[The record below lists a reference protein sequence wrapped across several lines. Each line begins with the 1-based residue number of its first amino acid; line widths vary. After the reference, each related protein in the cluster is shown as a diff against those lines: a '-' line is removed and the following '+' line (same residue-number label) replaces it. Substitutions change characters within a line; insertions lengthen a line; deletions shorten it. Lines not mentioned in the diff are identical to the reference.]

1 MEIEIGRG
9 KKARRAYGFDDVAI
23 VPSRRTRDPDDVDIS
38 WKLGDYRFELPL
50 LASAMDGV
58 VSPAT
63 AKIIGKLGGLAV
75 LNLEGIWTRFE
86 DADAQLERIAH
97 LPKEAATR
105 EMQAIYQEPIQPELI
120 RRRIEE
126 IKAEPGV
133 VAAASLTPQRVARYY
148 ELALEAGLDILVI
161 QGTVVSAEHVSQKTT
176 PLNLKE
182 FIREVGVPVVV
193 GGCASYHTGLHLMR
207 TGAAGVLVGVGPG
220 AACTT
225 RGVLGLGVPQATAIA
240 DVAGARSTHMLETG
254 EYVQVIADGGMR
266 TGGDVSKAIACGADA
281 VMVGSPLARAYEAP
295 GHGFHWGMATFHPS
309 LPRGA
314 RVQTVQNG
322 TLQEILIGPAHE
334 NDGTFNLM
342 GALRTSMATCG
353 YKDLAEFNRAE
364 LMIAPALQTEGKSL
378 QTSQG
383 VGMGSRGAA
392 AAPPTREGN
401 GNGAPSAQS
410 PAEEKTPAL
419 TGAE

>member
-58 VSPAT
+58 VSPET
-63 AKIIGKLGGLAV
+63 AKIVGKLGGLAV

-86 DADAQLERIAH
+86 DADAELERIAQ
-97 LPKEAATR
+97 LPKDAATR
-105 EMQAIYQEPIQPELI
+105 EMQAIYQEPIKPELI
-120 RRRIEE
+120 SRRIEE
-126 IKAEPGV
+126 IKSEPGV

-161 QGTVVSAEHVSQKTT
+161 QGTVVSAEHVSQTT
-176 PLNLKE
+176 EPLNLKE
-182 FIREVGVPVVV
+182 FIREVAVPVIV

-281 VMVGSPLARAYEAP
+281 VMIGSPLARAYEAP
-295 GHGFHWGMATFHPS
+295 GHGFHWGMATFHPT

-322 TLQEILIGPAHE
+322 TLREILTGPAHE
-334 NDGTFNLM
+334 NDGSFNLM

-364 LMIAPALQTEGKSL
+364 LMIAPSLQTEGKAL

-392 AAPPTREGN
+392 ASAHPDKPN
-401 GNGAPSAQS
+401 GNGT
-410 PAEEKTPAL
+410 PAADKAPAL
-419 TGAE
+419 TGAD